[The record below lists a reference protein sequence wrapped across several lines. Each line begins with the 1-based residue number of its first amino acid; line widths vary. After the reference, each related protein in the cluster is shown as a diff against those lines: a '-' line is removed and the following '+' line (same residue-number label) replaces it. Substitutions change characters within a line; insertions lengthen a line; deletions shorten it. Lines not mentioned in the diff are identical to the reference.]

1 MQVKFDPSKAE
12 FSENS
17 IEMSSIEL
25 VVANKSK
32 IFIFEDEVF
41 SQIALENILFE
52 QLKLFKAAQ
61 RADFDGTMTSAA
73 QALRSEEL
81 EVLSEYLSTLNK

>member
-12 FSENS
+12 FSDNS
-17 IEMSSIEL
+17 VEMSQIEL

-41 SQIALENILFE
+41 S
-52 QLKLFKAAQ
+52 
-61 RADFDGTMTSAA
+61 
-73 QALRSEEL
+73 
-81 EVLSEYLSTLNK
+81 